1 MKNLAGL
8 IVLGLTAWLALA
20 LFAPKGST
28 EPAQAFA
35 SSRECQDCHREI
47 YDEWQESQHSI
58 SWTNPAVRFL
68 SNDFAQEDCIDCHA
82 PQPIF
87 VSGIGNRVKPRTLR
101 RAEGVDCISCH
112 QLPANAD
119 GTPGGMAGGVN
130 NDRVACRPVERR
142 ELQRPEH
149 CAACHNQHK
158 TVDQWRASSF
168 ADGANKQDCSDCHM
182 PWKEDANG
190 NRYRSHRF
198 AGGDVLEMVQRAVT
212 VTGESVDG
220 AWTVTIANVGAG
232 HSFPTDERSRAADLF
247 WRELV
252 DDGAE
257 PGPWKHIHRM
267 RSPYRGE
274 VDVPDTLLTPDEV
287 RTLPVTELPEGEG
300 DAVSA
305 NRPIE
310 VALFYKR
317 TPYWKDPA
325 APDPDAEASLVQR
338 VELRP

>member
-1 MKNLAGL
+1 MRKLAG
-8 IVLGLTAWLALA
+8 IAVLALTAWLAIA
-20 LFAPKGST
+20 LFAPKGET
-28 EPAQAFA
+28 EPAQAFS
-35 SSRECQDCHREI
+35 SSRQCQECHGEI
-47 YDEWQESQHSI
+47 YAEWEESQHSI

-68 SNDFAQEDCIDCHA
+68 SNDFAKEDCIDCHA

-87 VSGIGNRVKPRTLR
+87 ETGIGNRVKPRTLR

-112 QLPANAD
+112 QLPAGAD
-119 GTPGGMAGGVN
+119 GTPGGMAGSVN
-130 NDRVACRPVERR
+130 NDRAACRPVERR
-142 ELQRPEH
+142 ELQRPDH

-168 ADGANKQDCSDCHM
+168 ADGPNKQDCSDCHM
-182 PWKEDANG
+182 PLKVGPDGKE
-190 NRYRSHRF
+190 YRSHRF

-212 VTGESVDG
+212 VSGEEVEG
-220 AWTVTIANVGAG
+220 TWQVTIANVGAA

-252 DDGAE
+252 AE
-257 PGPWKHIHRM
+257 GEDPGPWRHIHRM
-267 RSPYRGE
+267 RSPYRDE

-287 RTLPVTELPEGEG
+287 RSLPITERPEGEG
-300 DAVSA
+300 EPIWSDV
-305 NRPIE
+305 PIE

-325 APDPDAEASLVQR
+325 APDPDAEATLVHR
-338 VELRP
+338 VELRR